1 MKQII
6 PFVKEISFDNN
17 IASMVSISLEHEDYI
32 DGSEVNGEFIVY
44 GEYKASND
52 TTEVLSFKENIPF
65 NLVIPDNLI
74 HDTVTVDI
82 DDFTYEVLNN
92 NTIKVCIDLYLVGE
106 EIVIRD
112 KDDVRDLSEI
122 YEIEDEIKDEDVV
135 DVDMEDIN
143 IGKGNVSIDDV
154 NVENNIN
161 VENNVEVNNTTNN
174 IEVNNTEVN
183 EVGEYIIYHIHIV
196 KEGETLE
203 HIVSQY
209 DTNIE
214 IVKEYNDVSKL
225 SVGDKLIIP
234 EIYYGNN

>member
-1 MKQII
+1 MKQVI
-6 PFVKEISFDNN
+6 PFVKEIVFDTN

-32 DGSEVNGEFIVY
+32 DGTDVSGEFFVY

-52 TTEVLSFKENIPF
+52 TTEVLSFKEVIPF
-65 NLVIPDNLI
+65 NLMIPDNLI
-74 HDTVTVDI
+74 HDTVSVDI
-82 DDFTYEVLNN
+82 EDFTYEILNN
-92 NTIKVCIDLYLVGE
+92 NTIKVCIDLYLMGE

-112 KDDVRDLSEI
+112 KDDVRDLKDI
-122 YEIEDEIKDEDVV
+122 YEIENDDLV

-143 IGKGNVSIDDV
+143 IGKGNVSVDDV
-154 NVENNIN
+154 NIENNIN

-174 IEVNNTEVN
+174 IEINNMEVN

-203 HIVSQY
+203 HIVNQY

-214 IVKEYNDVSKL
+214 IVKEYNDISKL
-225 SVGDKLIIP
+225 SVGDKIIIP
-234 EIYYGNN
+234 FNVKSSS

>member
-1 MKQII
+1 MKQVI
-6 PFVKEISFDNN
+6 PFVKEIVFDTN

-32 DGSEVNGEFIVY
+32 DGADVSGEFVVY

-52 TTEVLSFKENIPF
+52 TTEVLSFKEVIPF
-65 NLVIPDNLI
+65 NLMIPDNLI
-74 HDTVTVDI
+74 RDTVSVDI
-82 DDFTYEVLNN
+82 DDFTYEILNN
-92 NTIKVCIDLYLVGE
+92 NTIKVCIDLYLMGE

-112 KDDVRDLSEI
+112 KDDVRDLKDI
-122 YEIEDEIKDEDVV
+122 YEIEDEDLV
-135 DVDMEDIN
+135 DVDIEDIN
-143 IGKGNVSIDDV
+143 IGKGNVSVDDV
-154 NVENNIN
+154 IVENNIN

-174 IEVNNTEVN
+174 IEINNTEVN

-203 HIVSQY
+203 HIVNQY

-214 IVKEYNDVSKL
+214 IVKEYNDISKL
-225 SVGDKLIIP
+225 SVGDKIIIP

>member
-1 MKQII
+1 MKQVI
-6 PFVKEISFDNN
+6 PFVKEIVFDTN

-32 DGSEVNGEFIVY
+32 DGNEVNGEFIVY
-44 GEYKASND
+44 GEYKASSD
-52 TTEVLSFKENIPF
+52 TTEVLSFKEVIPF
-65 NLVIPDNLI
+65 NLMIPDNLI
-74 HDTVTVDI
+74 HDTVNVDI
-82 DDFTYEVLNN
+82 DDFTYEILNN

-112 KDDVRDLSEI
+112 KDDVRDLNEI
-122 YEIEDEIKDEDVV
+122 FEIEDEIKDEDVV

-143 IGKGNVSIDDV
+143 VGKGNVSIDDV

-196 KEGETLE
+196 KEGETIE
-203 HIVSQY
+203 HIVNQY

-225 SVGDKLIIP
+225 NVGDKLIIP

>member
-1 MKQII
+1 MKQVI
-6 PFVKEISFDNN
+6 PFVKEIVFDTN

-32 DGSEVNGEFIVY
+32 DGTDVSGEFFVY
-44 GEYKASND
+44 GEYKVSND
-52 TTEVLSFKENIPF
+52 TTEVLSFKEVIPF
-65 NLVIPDNLI
+65 NLMIPDNLI
-74 HDTVTVDI
+74 HDTVSVDI
-82 DDFTYEVLNN
+82 DDFTYEILNN
-92 NTIKVCIDLYLVGE
+92 NTIKVCIDLYLMGE

-112 KDDVRDLSEI
+112 KDDVRDLKDI
-122 YEIEDEIKDEDVV
+122 YEIENDDLV

-143 IGKGNVSIDDV
+143 IGKGNVSVDDV
-154 NVENNIN
+154 NIENNIN

-174 IEVNNTEVN
+174 IEINNMEVN

-203 HIVSQY
+203 HIVNQY

-214 IVKEYNDVSKL
+214 IVKEYNDISKL
-225 SVGDKLIIP
+225 SVGDKIIIP

>member
-1 MKQII
+1 MKQVI
-6 PFVKEISFDNN
+6 PFVKEIAFDTN
-17 IASMVSISLEHEDYI
+17 IANMVSISLEHEDYI
-32 DGSEVNGEFIVY
+32 DGAEINGEFIVY

-52 TTEVLSFKENIPF
+52 TTEVLSFKEVIPF
-65 NLVIPDNLI
+65 NLLIPDNLI
-74 HDTVTVDI
+74 HDTVNVDI
-82 DDFTYEVLNN
+82 DDFTYEILNN
-92 NTIKVCIDLYLVGE
+92 NTIKVCIDLYLMGE

-112 KDDVRDLSEI
+112 KDDVRNLKDI
-122 YEIEDEIKDEDVV
+122 YEIEDVKDEDIV

-143 IGKGNVSIDDV
+143 IGKGNVSVDDG

-174 IEVNNTEVN
+174 IEINNTEVN

-203 HIVSQY
+203 HIVNQY